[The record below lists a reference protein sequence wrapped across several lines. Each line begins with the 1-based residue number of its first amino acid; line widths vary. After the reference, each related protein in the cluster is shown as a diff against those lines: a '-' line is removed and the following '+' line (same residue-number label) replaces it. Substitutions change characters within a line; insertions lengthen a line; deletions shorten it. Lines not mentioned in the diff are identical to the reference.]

1 MISSL
6 YRPLK
11 YKGMNLFSL
20 LMTLTLF
27 SGIFLSINQWLTHQR
42 QSAVKIYQ
50 DLQAISIAHNQHQ
63 RLFMGLSCQTQIEN
77 QLIFHLHCHKIK
89 LLCVIPQGKPA
100 YKRKF
105 CANRLLFQ
113 FA

>member
-50 DLQAISIAHNQHQ
+50 DLQAISIAHNQQQ
-63 RLFMGLSCQTQIEN
+63 RLFMGQGCQTQIEQN
-77 QLIFHLHCHKIK
+77 QLIFHLHCHKNK
-89 LLCVIPQGKPA
+89 VTVRYPTGETSL
-100 YKRKF
+100 
-105 CANRLLFQ
+105 
-113 FA
+113 